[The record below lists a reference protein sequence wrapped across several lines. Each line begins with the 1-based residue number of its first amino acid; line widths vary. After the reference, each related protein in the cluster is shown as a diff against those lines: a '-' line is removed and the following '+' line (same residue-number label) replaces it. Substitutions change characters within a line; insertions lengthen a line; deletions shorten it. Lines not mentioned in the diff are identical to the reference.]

1 MSLLAA
7 ATTQTASD
15 MGYQH
20 ESELNGKYTIEL
32 SPALKLYHAAAR
44 SALLAFADQFSRL
57 NHVLLTHLVFGCS
70 VAALQ
75 TYLVAKDLTT
85 RSASVLG
92 EISWSVWNSSQGR
105 RLRKKLEFEFFVLIL
120 GCGNSLCLAVFW
132 PGWFIIGL
140 LYLAWT
146 ALRFLTG

>member
-1 MSLLAA
+1 MS
-7 ATTQTASD
+7 
-15 MGYQH
+15 YQQKP
-20 ESELNGKYTIEL
+20 ELVGKYTIEL
-32 SPALKLYHAAAR
+32 SPALKQFIEAAR
-44 SALLAFADQFSRL
+44 PTLLTLADQLLRL
-57 NHVLLTHLVFGCS
+57 NHALFTHLMFGVS

-85 RSASVLG
+85 RSATALG
-92 EISWSVWNSSQGR
+92 EISWSVWNSTHVR

-140 LYLAWT
+140 LYLAWM
-146 ALRFLTG
+146 ALRFLAG

>member
-1 MSLLAA
+1 MS
-7 ATTQTASD
+7 
-15 MGYQH
+15 YH
-20 ESELNGKYTIEL
+20 EKTEIIGKYAIEL
-32 SPALKLYHAAAR
+32 SPALKLSNSAAR
-44 SALLAFADQFSRL
+44 SALLTLADQLFRV
-57 NHVLLTHLVFGCS
+57 NHALLTHLVFGGS

-75 TYLVAKDLTT
+75 VYLIAKDLAA

-92 EISWSVWNSSQGR
+92 DVARSIWNSSQGR

-140 LYLAWT
+140 LYLTWT
-146 ALRFLTG
+146 ALRFLTS